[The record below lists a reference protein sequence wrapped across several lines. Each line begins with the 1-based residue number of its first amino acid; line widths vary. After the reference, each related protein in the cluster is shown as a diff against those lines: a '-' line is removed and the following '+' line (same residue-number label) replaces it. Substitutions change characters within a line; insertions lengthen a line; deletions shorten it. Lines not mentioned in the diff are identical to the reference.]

1 MSLLGTERGQS
12 SVKIKEDQ
20 TDENKEAVYS
30 GLSFGRQ
37 AQQAEEWE
45 SREAKKCEI
54 KSGPQVLPYHLACV

>member
-1 MSLLGTERGQS
+1 VSLLGTGRGQS

-30 GLSFGRQ
+30 GLSFSRQ

-45 SREAKKCEI
+45 SRAAKKM
-54 KSGPQVLPYHLACV
+54 